1 VNFSNNE
8 YAHPLFVLNI
18 KQAITLSLKPESMGR
33 EPLDILEELLIT
45 DLQHSNH
52 FKDGLEN
59 RKEHSNKTDREIAGL
74 CNELWIMHHPLY

>member
-1 VNFSNNE
+1 M
-8 YAHPLFVLNI
+8 NI
-18 KQAITLSLKPESMGR
+18 KQAIALSLKPESTEI

-52 FKDGLEN
+52 FKDGLEY

-74 CNELWIMHHPLY
+74 INELWNLHHPL